1 MRMTTK
7 LIHFTQ
13 WAREAPQPRYTALMG
28 LLCDPAGLR
37 ESFDS
42 QAGNKAAGIDGMR
55 KADYALEVD
64 TRLASLSQQVRQC
77 AYRPRPARR
86 TYIPKANG
94 KMRPLG
100 IPCFEDRIVQDRLSG
115 ILQAIWEPEFRDCSF
130 GFRPGRNAH
139 QALKRLGEIITLD
152 HTQWLVEADIKG
164 FFDHVDHGWL
174 MKFLAHRIADP
185 VLLRVIRR
193 FLKAGVLEEG
203 RLYAS
208 EAGTPQGGL
217 VSPVLANIY
226 LHYVL
231 DMWFEKRFARSCRGR
246 AKLIRYADD
255 FVACF
260 THEEDA
266 KRYSEALI
274 ERLAE
279 FALEVEPS
287 KTALLRFGS
296 YAKRQCVKL
305 GLKRPSTFDFLGFTH
320 YVTESRS
327 KRFMVGRKTQGSRVV
342 RKLKEVGVRLA
353 KLRTS
358 GGRAMMDYAKRHLQG
373 HIAYFGVSGNIRS
386 LRTYVYRVSRTLFKW
401 LNRRSQ
407 RRSVNWA
414 RFAEVLKTWLPP
426 VRIKHNVYPKPLWM
440 TQTGSRMV

>member
-1 MRMTTK
+1 MTTQ

-28 LLCDPAGLR
+28 LLCDPEGLR
-37 ESFDS
+37 DSFDS
-42 QAGNKAAGIDGMR
+42 QPGNKATGIDGVR
-55 KADYALEVD
+55 KADYALD
-64 TRLASLSQQVRQC
+64 LDARLAALSQQVRQS

-100 IPCFEDRIVQDRLSG
+100 IPCFEDRIVQERLSG
-115 ILQAIWEPEFRDCSF
+115 ILQAIWEPEFRDCSY

-139 QALKRLGEIITLD
+139 QALKRLGEVITLD
-152 HTQWLVEADIKG
+152 QTQWLVEADIKG
-164 FFDHVDHGWL
+164 FFDHVDHDWL

-185 VLLRVIRR
+185 VLLWVIRR

-203 RLYAS
+203 QINAS

-266 KRYSEALI
+266 KRFSEALI

-296 YAKRQCVKL
+296 YAKRQCAKL
-305 GLKRPSTFDFLGFTH
+305 GLGRPLTFDFLGFTH
-320 YVTESRS
+320 YVTQSRS
-327 KRFMVGRKTQGSRVV
+327 KRFMVGRKTQGSRIS

-358 GGRAMMDYAKRHLQG
+358 GGRAMMDYTKRHVQE
-373 HIAYFGVSGNIRS
+373 HIAYFGVSGNSRS
-386 LRTYVYRVSRTLFKW
+386 LKTYVYRVSRMLFKW

-407 RRSVNWA
+407 RKSVNWA
-414 RFAEVLKTWLPP
+414 RFGEVLKTWLPP
-426 VRIKHNVYPKPLWM
+426 VRIKHNLYPEPLWM
-440 TQTGSRMV
+440 TQAGSRMV